1 MICYSVVYFY
11 CLICSDFYDFYLLN
25 SRFVY
30 RWAGSFYPYHVAP
43 PEILAISVA
52 TEPNIHVN
60 NTIEINP
67 ILTAANFNDEVT
79 YTACGSGT
87 AYPGRLYPAIPNAL
101 NPIPAWPRN
110 PSVRPGPATINTLQ
124 EPKRTQPILPSQT
137 LYGYS
142 SEYNITTYCNIS
154 RALAIVCVARVYAPT
169 NRRVL
174 DHYWDSISTSN

>member
-1 MICYSVVYFY
+1 M
-11 CLICSDFYDFYLLN
+11 
-25 SRFVY
+25 
-30 RWAGSFYPYHVAP
+30 AP
-43 PEILAISVA
+43 PEILAITVA

-87 AYPGRLYPAIPNAL
+87 VYPGRLYPALPNAL

-124 EPKRTQPILPSQT
+124 EPKRMQPILPSRT
-137 LYGYS
+137 LYGDS
-142 SEYNITTYCNIS
+142 SVCAITAYHDTIG
-154 RALAIVCVARVYAPT
+154 ALAIVCVARVYAPT
-169 NRRVL
+169 NTRVL
-174 DHYWDSISTSN
+174 DPYWDSISTSN